1 MNEEM
6 KPRNIKI
13 TIFMMITL
21 ILFVRSDEIFGAEIN
36 GIYFEEA
43 ITEGNNVLTFRG
55 GGLLKWL
62 FFKVYRVALYLPL
75 DVPSKN
81 ALDDVPKKMVFHYLL
96 NMNTEQFA
104 QSGENL
110 LVNNASEYELSQIKT
125 ELDAIH
131 NMYRDVK
138 KGERYSLT
146 YLPGK
151 GTELAL
157 NGDVLGLIEGYNFAA
172 VYFRIWLGENPV
184 NDKLKHMLLNDT
196 GREFSSN

>member
-1 MNEEM
+1 M
-6 KPRNIKI
+6 KKI
-13 TIFMMITL
+13 ILYIAIPVLMIL
-21 ILFVRSDEIFGAEIN
+21 NSDELPGMHMKDIFFHDSETVGDE
-36 GIYFEEA
+36 
-43 ITEGNNVLTFRG
+43 VLKIRG
-55 GGLLKWL
+55 DGLLKWL

-75 DVPSKN
+75 DVQSKN
-81 ALDDVPKKMVFHYLL
+81 VLDDVPKKIVFHYLL

-104 QSGENL
+104 QSEENL
-110 LVNNASEYELSQIKT
+110 LVKNASEFELSQIKT

-131 NMYRDVK
+131 DMYRDVK

-157 NGDVLGLIEGYNFAA
+157 NGEILGLIEGYDFASI
-172 VYFRIWLGENPV
+172 YFRIWLGDNPV
-184 NDKLKHMLLNDT
+184 DDELKHKLLNDA

>member
-1 MNEEM
+1 MKKIILYIAIPVLMIMNPDELPGMHM
-6 KPRNIKI
+6 KDIFFHESETVGNEVLKI
-13 TIFMMITL
+13 
-21 ILFVRSDEIFGAEIN
+21 
-36 GIYFEEA
+36 
-43 ITEGNNVLTFRG
+43 RG
-55 GGLLKWL
+55 DGLLKWL

-75 DVPSKN
+75 DVQSKN
-81 ALDDVPKKMVFHYLL
+81 VLDDVPKKIVFHYLL

-110 LVNNASEYELSQIKT
+110 LVKNASEFELSQIKT

-131 NMYRDVK
+131 DMYRDVK

-157 NGDVLGLIEGYNFAA
+157 NGEVLGLIEGYDFAA
-172 VYFRIWLGENPV
+172 IYFRIWLGDNPV
-184 NDKLKHMLLNDT
+184 DDELKHKLLNDA

>member
-1 MNEEM
+1 M
-6 KPRNIKI
+6 KKI
-13 TIFMMITL
+13 ILYIAIPVLMIL
-21 ILFVRSDEIFGAEIN
+21 NSDELPGMHMKDIFFHES
-36 GIYFEEA
+36 E
-43 ITEGNNVLTFRG
+43 TVGNEVLKIRG
-55 GGLLKWL
+55 DGLLKWL

-75 DVPSKN
+75 DVQSKN
-81 ALDDVPKKMVFHYLL
+81 VLDDVPKKMVFHYLL

-110 LVNNASEYELSQIKT
+110 LVKNASEFELSQIKT

-131 NMYRDVK
+131 DMYRDVK

-157 NGDVLGLIEGYNFAA
+157 NGEVLGLIEGYDFAA
-172 VYFRIWLGENPV
+172 IYFRIWLGDNPV
-184 NDKLKHMLLNDT
+184 DDELKHKLLNDA